1 MAAGT
6 GGPSNYPNA
15 FLQGITIRQ
24 VPLTVSNPGKVL
36 WVASSGAVAGPG
48 AAGSS
53 DSNPGTFN
61 KPFASLAGALA
72 SSQTQASRGDIIV
85 LKPGHAET
93 ITAAAG
99 IVMSVAGVTVVGL
112 GTGSL
117 RPTFT
122 FTTANTASITVT
134 ANNVGFINCLFV
146 GGFLNV
152 ATCFDIA
159 NAQVATDFA
168 VDGCEFR
175 DSSAILNFVKC
186 VRIGTTANIADG
198 LQFTNNRVIGLAST
212 PAAGTTAVSTA
223 STISRAVLK
232 YNFVSHQILLANTA
246 CLIATGATNL
256 TNSIIQGNVT
266 DRPNT
271 ASNGELLS
279 TSGTAFLGTMIAD
292 NYCGTL
298 SANGLVAPIST
309 TAQFVNNYC
318 MITGAQDKSALVNPA
333 AV

>member
-1 MAAGT
+1 MATGT
-6 GGPSNYPNA
+6 TIPSNYPNG
-15 FLQGITIRQ
+15 FLQGVTIRG
-24 VPLTVSNPGKVL
+24 VPLTMSNPGKVV
-36 WVASSGAVAGPG
+36 WVASTSTVPGPG
-48 AAGSS
+48 CTTSS
-53 DSNPGTFN
+53 DSNPGTYT

-72 SSQTQASRGDIIV
+72 SSQVQANRGDVIV
-85 LKPGHAET
+85 LKPGHTET

-99 IVMSVAGVTVVGL
+99 IVMSVAGITVVGL
-112 GTGSL
+112 GTGTL
-117 RPTFT
+117 RPTFN
-122 FTTANTASITVT
+122 FTTANTATITVT
-134 ANNVGFINCLFV
+134 ANNVGFSNCLFS

-152 ATCFDIA
+152 ATCFSIA

-168 VDGCEFR
+168 VDSCEFQ
-175 DSSAILNFVKC
+175 DQSAILNFVKC
-186 VRIGTTANIADG
+186 INIGTTANIADG
-198 LQFTNNRVIGLAST
+198 LQFTNNRVIGKASS
-212 PAAGTTAVSTA
+212 PAAATTAVVTA
-223 STISRAVLK
+223 SDINRAVLK
-232 YNFVSHQILLANTA
+232 DNFVSHQVLLANTA

-256 TNSIIQGNVT
+256 TNGILKGNVT

-279 TSGTAFLGTMIAD
+279 TTGTSFLGTMIAD

-309 TAQFVNNYC
+309 KAQFINNFC

>member
-1 MAAGT
+1 MALGT
-6 GGPSNYPNA
+6 TAPSNYPNG
-15 FLQGITIRQ
+15 FLQGVTIRQ

-36 WVASSGAVAGPG
+36 WVASSATVPGPGCVAG
-48 AAGSS
+48 S

-72 SSQTQASRGDIIV
+72 SSQLQASRGDIV
-85 LKPGHAET
+85 CLKPGHTET
-93 ITAAAG
+93 ITAAGG

-112 GTGSL
+112 GSGSM

-122 FTTANTASITVT
+122 FTTANTATITVT
-134 ANNVGFINCLFV
+134 ANNVGFSNCLFV

-159 NAQVATDFA
+159 NAQVANDFC
-168 VDGCEFR
+168 VDSCEFR

-186 VRIGTTANIADG
+186 VKIGTT
-198 LQFTNNRVIGLAST
+198 
-212 PAAGTTAVSTA
+212 VSTA
-223 STISRAVLK
+223 SDINRAMLNN
-232 YNFVSHQILLANTA
+232 NFVSHQVLLANTA
-246 CLIATGATNL
+246 CLVATGATNL
-256 TNSIIQGNVT
+256 TNTIIQGNVT

-271 ASNGELLS
+271 TSNGELLS
-279 TSGTAFLGTMIAD
+279 TSGTAFKGTILAD

-309 TAQFVNNYC
+309 TAQFINNYC

>member
-1 MAAGT
+1 MATGT
-6 GGPSNYPNA
+6 SVQSNYPNGFA
-15 FLQGITIRQ
+15 GGVTIRG
-24 VPLTVSNPGKVL
+24 VPLTISNPGRVL
-36 WVASSGAVAGPG
+36 WVASAGAVPGPG
-48 AAGSS
+48 ATGSS
-53 DSNPGTFN
+53 DSNPGTFIR
-61 KPFASLAGALA
+61 PFASLAGALA
-72 SSQTQASRGDIIV
+72 SSQSQASRGDLIV
-85 LKPGHAET
+85 LKPGHTET

-99 IVMSVAGVTVVGL
+99 IVMSVAGITVLGL

-134 ANNVGFINCLFV
+134 ANNVGFSNCLFV

-152 ATCFDIA
+152 ATCFSIA

-168 VDGCEFR
+168 IDSCEFQ
-175 DSSAILNFVKC
+175 DSSTILNFVAC
-186 VRIGTTANIADG
+186 VKIGTTANIADG
-198 LQFTNNRVIGLAST
+198 LQFTNNRVIGKAAT
-212 PAAGTTAVSTA
+212 PAAATTAIVTA
-223 STISRAVLK
+223 SDINRAILK
-232 YNFVSHQILLANTA
+232 DNMVSHQVLLASTA

-256 TNSIIQGNVT
+256 TNAIIKGNVT

-271 ASNGELLS
+271 TSNGELLS
-279 TSGTAFLGTMIAD
+279 TSGTSFLGTMIAD

-309 TAQFVNNYC
+309 KAQFINNYC

>member
-1 MAAGT
+1 MATGT
-6 GGPSNYPNA
+6 TQPSNYPNA
-15 FLQGITIRQ
+15 FLQGVTIRQ

-36 WVASSGAVAGPG
+36 WVASTNTVPGPG
-48 AAGSS
+48 CAASS

-85 LKPGHAET
+85 LKPGHTET

-112 GTGSL
+112 GTGSM

-122 FTTANTASITVT
+122 FTTANTATITVT
-134 ANNVGFINCLFV
+134 ANNVGFSNCLFI

-152 ATCFDIA
+152 ATCFSIA

-168 VDGCEFR
+168 VDSCEFR
-175 DSSAILNFVKC
+175 DSSAILNFVATVK
-186 VRIGTTANIADG
+186 IGTTANIADG
-198 LQFTNNRVIGLAST
+198 LQYTNNRIIGQAST
-212 PAAGTTAVSTA
+212 PGAGTTAVVTA
-223 STISRAVLK
+223 SDINRALIAN
-232 YNFVSHQILLANTA
+232 NFVSHQILLANTS
-246 CLIATGATNL
+246 CLVATGATNL
-256 TNSIIQGNVT
+256 TNTLIKGNVT

-271 ASNGELLS
+271 ASNGEILS
-279 TSGTAFLGTMIAD
+279 TSGTAFKGTILCD
-292 NYCGTL
+292 NYAGTL
-298 SANGLVAPIST
+298 SANGLIAPVST
-309 TAQFVNNYC
+309 TAQFINNFC